1 MEIGT
6 EYIKIMKSFSP
17 WISVKDRLPDDGDK
31 VISYR
36 EEWGF
41 VTACIYLLGEFQYL
55 NYGKFNPLGGV
66 VTHWMPLPEPPES
79 YAASQPEESIV
90 VRF

>member
-1 MEIGT
+1 
-6 EYIKIMKSFSP
+6 MK

-36 EEWGF
+36 KELGF

-55 NYGKFNPLGGV
+55 DYGKFNPLGGV
-66 VTHWMPLPEPPES
+66 VTHWMPLPEPPEN
-79 YAASQPEESIV
+79 
-90 VRF
+90 